1 MKSSFSSEFSEEE
14 LFLCNKSQ
22 EMKKMK
28 GSLPQQPAE
37 LPSRVTV
44 PKLDGTELTSPL
56 ISSRHLK
63 IPATRPLW
71 SATETCGCSTWE
83 TPSLISLNW
92 SSRTFLRFSIY
103 QPATTSQLWLSRP
116 PLSGAGTHGCCKR
129 CPCEW
134 NTGGDAR
141 QGRLPEL

>member
-1 MKSSFSSEFSEEE
+1 MKSSFSSEFCEEE

-56 ISSRHLK
+56 ISCRYLK
-63 IPATRPLW
+63 I
-71 SATETCGCSTWE
+71 SHYQD
-83 TPSLISLNW
+83 ISL
-92 SSRTFLRFSIY
+92 S
-103 QPATTSQLWLSRP
+103 
-116 PLSGAGTHGCCKR
+116 H
-129 CPCEW
+129 
-134 NTGGDAR
+134 
-141 QGRLPEL
+141 